1 MCGAARQRLLVGR
14 ESLGTG
20 KNKQVSASIVKFQPC
35 VKSFLRKGSVLQVAF
50 QKFLV
55 NEWGKKEAEGPEL
68 RGCADE
74 SSAGDAGEDEFDPW
88 L

>member
-1 MCGAARQRLLVGR
+1 
-14 ESLGTG
+14 
-20 KNKQVSASIVKFQPC
+20 
-35 VKSFLRKGSVLQVAF
+35 VLQVAF

-55 NEWGKKEAEGPEL
+55 NEWGEKEAEGPEL

-74 SSAGDAGEDEFDPW
+74 SSARDAGEDEFDPW